1 MYMESKTSLLSQL
14 LDCWYLDINF
24 LIDLCN
30 NNDIEIDL
38 DDIKSNYW
46 EININIIIYD
56 VIRQIAE
63 KFIDD
68 NREEITKILEL
79 WEYWNL
85 DDYMSSND
93 LYEIFTNYIDSHL
106 WFHDEKIQD
115 LFEKSKYQV

>member
-1 MYMESKTSLLSQL
+1 MESKTSLLTQL
-14 LDCWYLDINF
+14 LDCGFLDINF

-38 DDIKSNYW
+38 EDIKSNYW
-46 EININIIIYD
+46 DININIIIYE

-63 KFIDD
+63 QFIEE
-68 NREEITKILEL
+68 NRDEISMILEL

-85 DDYMSSND
+85 DEYMSSHD
-93 LYEIFTNYIDSHL
+93 LYEIYTNYLDSHL
-106 WFHDEKIQD
+106 WFHEDKIQD